1 MKRKAVFAGSFDPFT
16 KGHESIVLK
25 SLQLFDEIIICI
37 AINSSKNE
45 YFSVDKRE
53 NWIKTI
59 FKKNKKIIVKS
70 HKGLIVDFCE
80 ENNIKFMIRGLRNS
94 LDFNYEK
101 DIANMN
107 HSLNDDITTLFI
119 MSNPEFSH
127 ISSTLIKDIMKNSGD
142 ISPFIPKQIKISNI
156 N

>member
-1 MKRKAVFAGSFDPFT
+1 
-16 KGHESIVLK
+16 
-25 SLQLFDEIIICI
+25 
-37 AINSSKNE
+37 
-45 YFSVDKRE
+45 
-53 NWIKTI
+53 
-59 FKKNKKIIVKS
+59 
-70 HKGLIVDFCE
+70 
-80 ENNIKFMIRGLRNS
+80 MIRGLRNS

-142 ISPFIPKQIKISNI
+142 ISPFIPEQIKISNI